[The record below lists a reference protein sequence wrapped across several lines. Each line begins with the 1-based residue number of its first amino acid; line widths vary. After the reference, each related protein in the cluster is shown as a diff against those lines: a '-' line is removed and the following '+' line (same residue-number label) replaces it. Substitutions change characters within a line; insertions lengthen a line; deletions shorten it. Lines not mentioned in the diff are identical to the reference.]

1 MKRLSINRDFFNSDI
16 WKAEREFSLAEA
28 WIDLLQRAWPG
39 PDYTT
44 VYDDER
50 CFSVAA
56 GECIISDKVLSEAWH
71 IPIGKV
77 ESYLKCFES
86 RNMIAFNS
94 LDPIFEDSTDPIC
107 YDIEILE
114 YDEVFNANYGRSL
127 ITTCLSKDELND
139 FVSQIAYEVAENI
152 KRKKKPQKTNND
164 LTGIETRKENFA
176 KSLVPYV
183 ETYGKYM
190 IKQFYEYWTETNKS
204 KTKMRFEQQPTWETA
219 KRLVTWARRSE
230 GYGNRQINGTASTH
244 EQRRDE
250 AAELVS
256 EFISKGHS

>member
-1 MKRLSINRDFFNSDI
+1 MKRLSINRNFFDSDI
-16 WKAEREFSLAEA
+16 WKADREFSIAEA

-44 VYDDER
+44 KYVDER

-56 GECIISDKVLSEAWH
+56 GECIISDKDMSEAWH
-71 IPIGKV
+71 ISIDKV
-77 ESYLKCFES
+77 DTYLRCFES
-86 RNMIAFNS
+86 KRMIDITPI
-94 LDPIFEDSTDPIC
+94 DPLFEGCVNC

-127 ITTCLSKDELND
+127 ITTCLSKDELDD

-183 ETYGKYM
+183 EIYGKYM

-219 KRLVTWARRSE
+219 KRLATWARRSE
-230 GYGNRQINGTASTH
+230 SYGNRQINGAASTH

-250 AAELVS
+250 AAELVN
-256 EFISKGHS
+256 EFISGSHS